1 MMTETT
7 WATLR
12 QHLAERYDE
21 FRSRLARRLGSADRA
36 SETLHETYLR
46 LDRAGHVGVVRS
58 PGAFLLRIA
67 INIAA
72 DDGRAERRRA
82 RRHDVRALL
91 TVADEGASPETAAA
105 ARQELAALETA
116 LEELT
121 ERRRTILLWSRLEG
135 LPLRAIAARLE
146 ISQRLVEIELK
157 HALEH
162 CAERLGKTRTQ
173 RFGPRPRKTS

>member
-12 QHLAERYDE
+12 HLLADRYDE
-21 FRSRLARRLGSADRA
+21 FRRRLTRRLGSADLA
-36 SETLHETYLR
+36 SETLHETYLH
-46 LDRAGHVGVVRS
+46 LDRVEPLGSVQS

-67 INIAA
+67 FNIAA
-72 DDGRAERRRA
+72 DRGRAETRRA
-82 RRHDVRALL
+82 KRHEIRAVLD
-91 TVADEGASPETAAA
+91 VADEVPSPERAVE
-105 ARQELAALETA
+105 ARREVARLEAA

-121 ERRRTILLWSRLEG
+121 PRRRLIILWSRLESV
-135 LPLRAIAARLE
+135 PLRVIADRLG

-162 CAERLGKTRTQ
+162 CAERLGRTVTQ
-173 RFGPRPRKTS
+173 RFGPRSRESS